1 MIYITTF
8 SISIFFAFF
17 SENLKNRFAKIGMLF
32 LSMLPLLLIGGLKD
46 TTVGADTM
54 AYPFTSFTW
63 AKGYVPISE
72 YLDGEMIEPLYVL
85 IVWFI
90 VHFIGNDFQSVLF
103 FTNAFIVV
111 FFYLGFYRYRK
122 FAPLPYAVFLFCFLF
137 YNNFLSM
144 TRQGMAEALVF
155 WGSSYLVLEKKWIPF
170 VITTVIAFFI
180 HKSAVAALLMVPC
193 IYIHNR
199 KLNNWIVIGVI
210 FVFLAYSTVMK
221 YFVSFDMFDKYEQ
234 YQTGEDYEG
243 FFSITEF
250 AIRGVLLTSIVLL
263 IQKGKKDDLYKSIVT
278 IFICEFVFNLF
289 QVYSRFMGRIGYYY
303 YVMYL
308 AMVPHFTWKIGKKKW
323 KGLSLFVIVATSIA
337 IWWWVYIEN
346 QSANT
351 YPYVSKIL
359 GIQ

>member
-1 MIYITTF
+1 MVYITTF
-8 SISIFFAFF
+8 LFSIFFAFF
-17 SENLKNRFAKIGMLF
+17 SEFLKSRPAKIGMLF

-46 TTVGADTM
+46 ITIGADTM

-63 AKGYVPISE
+63 AQGHVPIIE

-85 IVWFI
+85 LVWFI

-103 FTNAFIVV
+103 VTNAFIVV
-111 FFYLGFYRYRK
+111 FFYMGFYRYRK

-144 TRQGMAEALVF
+144 SRQGMAEALVF
-155 WGSSYLVLEKKWIPF
+155 WASSFLVLEKKWIPF
-170 VITTVIAFFI
+170 ALSTAVAFFI
-180 HKSAVAALLMVPC
+180 HKSAIASFLLIPC

-199 KLNNWIVIGVI
+199 KLNHWIVIGVI
-210 FVFLAYSTVMK
+210 FVFLAYSTIMK
-221 YFVSFDMFDKYEQ
+221 YFVSLDAFDKYEQ

-250 AIRGVLLTSIVLL
+250 AIRFILLGSILL
-263 IQKGKKDDLYKSIVT
+263 VTQKIKKDEFYKSMIT

-289 QVYSRFMGRIGYYY
+289 QIYSRFMGRIGYYY
-303 YVMYL
+303 YIMYL
-308 AMVPHFTWKIGKKKW
+308 TMIPYFTWKIGKKRW
-323 KGLSLFVIVATSIA
+323 RGLALFVISLASLV

-346 QSANT
+346 ESAST
-351 YPYVSKIL
+351 YPYTSKIL